1 MAGYKETPRQKM
13 IGMMYLVL
21 TALLALNV
29 SKDIINAFVIV
40 NESME
45 ITNENFD
52 KKLNETYSKF
62 ESQAAIAGP
71 NAKEWH
77 DKAVIAKNT
86 SDSLIAYMKQIKAEL
101 ILTSDRSI
109 ETKAQADTINLRFIS
124 AKDNFDDPT
133 RFFLG
138 TDASKGKVPDMIAK
152 FEKYKETM
160 MSLVKPEDKE
170 KLKLGLETDGE
181 FYDEYGKKQNWGEHY
196 FYHTILAADIVI
208 LNKFIAEIK
217 NAEFDVVSRLFT
229 YIGATDF
236 KFNKIEA
243 KVIPS
248 RTVLFKGEQYEAEV
262 LVAAYDTSVVPN
274 VRYAMGL
281 EKWTAGNSGGT
292 LVKGEKGISLL
303 KIPAS
308 DYGFKKFAGAIT
320 IKNPFGI
327 DETYPFN
334 GEFVVQEAMAVVSPD
349 KMSVFYRGL
358 ENPISVSVP
367 GVTPESIE
375 AKLTSGSASL
385 TRSSAGKYLVK
396 PDGLGKITIQVLAK
410 VEKELRV
417 MGVREFRVLPVP
429 PPLAIVA
436 GKRSSQSIGANDLAR
451 GQISAVLENFLF
463 DDLKFTVV
471 RFTVSATIGGFNKTE
486 SVPGN
491 ILNDAAK
498 ALVQKV
504 GSGQIVSFD
513 NIIVRGPDGRE
524 QPISPVNL
532 KII

>member
-45 ITNENFD
+45 LTNENFN

-71 NAKEWH
+71 LAKQWH
-77 DKAVIAKNT
+77 DQAIIAQKM
-86 SDSLIAYMKQIKAEL
+86 SDSLTAYVTTLKKEL
-101 ILTSDRSI
+101 IIMCDGL
-109 ETKAQADTINLRFIS
+109 ENPAQADTMNLKFVN
-124 AKDNFDDPT
+124 AKNNFDDPT
-133 RFFLG
+133 RYFLG
-138 TDASKGKVPDMIAK
+138 TDASKGKVPEIIDK
-152 FEKYKETM
+152 FEAYKKGLT
-160 MSLVKPEDKE
+160 SLVKQEDVS
-170 KLKLGLETDGE
+170 KLKLGLETDGV
-181 FYDEYGKKQNWGEHY
+181 FSDEYGKKQSWGEHY
-196 FYHTILAADIVI
+196 FYRTILAADIVI

-217 NAEFDVVSRLFT
+217 NAEFDVVSRLYT

-236 KFNKIEA
+236 KFNKIAA
-243 KVIPS
+243 KVIPK

-262 LVAAYDTSVVPN
+262 LVAAYDTSVTPN

-281 EKWTAGNSGGT
+281 EKWTAGNTGGT
-292 LVKGEKGISLL
+292 SVTGEKGISML
-303 KIPAS
+303 KIPS
-308 DYGFKKFAGAIT
+308 GEFGFKKFAGAIT
-320 IKNPFGI
+320 IKNPFGV

-334 GEFVVQEAMAVVSPD
+334 GDFVVQEAMAVVSPD

-358 ENPISVSVP
+358 DNPITVSVP
-367 GVTPESIE
+367 GITPESIE
-375 AKLTSGSASL
+375 ARMVSGSAILS
-385 TRSSAGKYLVK
+385 RSSAGKYLVK
-396 PDGLGKITIQVLAK
+396 PDALGKVIIEVLAK
-410 VEKELRV
+410 VDKEQKV
-417 MGVREFRVLPVP
+417 MGRREFRVLPVP

-436 GKRSSQSIGANDLAR
+436 GKRSSQSIAANDLAK

-463 DDLKFTVV
+463 DDLKFVVV

-486 SVPGN
+486 SVQGSTMN
-491 ILNDAAK
+491 ESAR

-513 NIIVRGPDGRE
+513 NIIVKGPDGRE

-532 KII
+532 KIM